1 MARVLNTPI
10 SLEELLLNSGL
21 NEDCLVE
28 ILSYLNIS
36 DLLIVCTFD
45 SEGDK
50 TFTELIR
57 EKVASKILFDL
68 DAISIQRTWSI
79 TKIFEI
85 VGSKMTKI
93 KVTVSLATFNYYM
106 EKIIRFCDPNRL
118 KELHIKTQFGFQLN
132 YDFPIMERMR
142 PFFANLKKLKTE
154 SENIYQRNELRSVIN
169 F

>member
-1 MARVLNTPI
+1 
-10 SLEELLLNSGL
+10 
-21 NEDCLVE
+21 
-28 ILSYLNIS
+28 
-36 DLLIVCTFD
+36 
-45 SEGDK
+45 
-50 TFTELIR
+50 
-57 EKVASKILFDL
+57 
-68 DAISIQRTWSI
+68 
-79 TKIFEI
+79 
-85 VGSKMTKI
+85 MTKI